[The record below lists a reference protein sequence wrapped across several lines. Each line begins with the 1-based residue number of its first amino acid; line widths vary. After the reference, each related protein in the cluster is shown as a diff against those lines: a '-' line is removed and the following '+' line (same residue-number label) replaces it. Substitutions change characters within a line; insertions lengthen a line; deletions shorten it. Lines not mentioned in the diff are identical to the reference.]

1 MPADQPLYPLLR
13 MPTLR
18 REGERDRRISE
29 AEPMTANPF
38 RVDALDVATGHPIE
52 VLPGVYEVRES
63 LAPAFDTPECWVS
76 LFILTDPT
84 GHARPAI
91 IDTGV
96 PRSTDTVILPALAAL
111 GFAPSDLEVA
121 VCSHS
126 HHDHAG
132 SNVQLRDAT
141 GCAIWIGRR
150 DGPALLR
157 GDRFGDDVI
166 PPHEADR
173 LLDGGETIT
182 LAGRTYEVVDLPG
195 HSPGSIG
202 LYDRE
207 RHVFFTGDALQA
219 RGTTTQGVP
228 GAADRPSYRRSI
240 AATRALTI
248 EHLFPAHP
256 YLPFPSSHV
265 TPATEVTRY
274 LDTCLDA
281 IDSIDPR
288 ILDALR
294 HEGGSA
300 TIDAIARQ
308 VCAEFAVVPVLAA
321 PILGGY
327 LAQLAE
333 AGHVRRDGDHWVVA

>member
-1 MPADQPLYPLLR
+1 M
-13 MPTLR
+13 
-18 REGERDRRISE
+18 
-29 AEPMTANPF
+29 
-38 RVDALDVATGHPIE
+38 
-52 VLPGVYEVRES
+52 
-63 LAPAFDTPECWVS
+63 
-76 LFILTDPT
+76 
-84 GHARPAI
+84 
-91 IDTGV
+91 
-96 PRSTDTVILPALAAL
+96 PRSTATVILPALAAL

-157 GDRFGDDVI
+157 GDRFGDDPI

-182 LAGRTYEVVDLPG
+182 LAGRTYQVVDLPG

-202 LYDRE
+202 LYDPD
-207 RHVFFTGDALQA
+207 RHLFFTGDALQA

-228 GAADRPSYRRSI
+228 GAADRPAYRQSI
-240 AATRALTI
+240 AATRALAI

-265 TPATEVTRY
+265 TPAAEVSRY
-274 LDTCLDA
+274 LDTCQAA
-281 IDSIDPR
+281 IDSIDDR
-288 ILDALR
+288 ILEALH
-294 HEGGSA
+294 HEGGAA
-300 TIDAIARQ
+300 TADAIARH
-308 VCAEFAVVPVLAA
+308 VCAEFASVPVLAA
-321 PILGGY
+321 PILSGY
-327 LAQLAE
+327 LAQLAD
-333 AGHVRRDGDHWVVA
+333 AGHVHRDGDRWIVAA